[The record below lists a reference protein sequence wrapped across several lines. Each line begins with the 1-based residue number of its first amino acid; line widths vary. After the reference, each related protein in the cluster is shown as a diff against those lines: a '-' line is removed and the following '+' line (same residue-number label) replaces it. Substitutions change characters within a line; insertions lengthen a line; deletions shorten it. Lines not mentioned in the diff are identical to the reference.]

1 MPCYVLSV
9 KKIYDLEV
17 GYLTE
22 KNSPDVCAIVI
33 YLFLKLLWLIFD
45 VYYQRCV
52 LSQTVTRTRKQFP
65 ILFHMFNSVDSYL
78 LSESFLSYSFSTLF
92 LLTKQNKTKLSG
104 CFHSYHLQI
113 HRWGKNP
120 TMNCRRLC
128 FWWTLE
134 SNGTLAKCSFLV
146 VVFEQIIIG

>member
-1 MPCYVLSV
+1 MPCYVFSV

-22 KNSPDVCAIVI
+22 KNSPDVCAIVT

-45 VYYQRCV
+45 VYYQCCV

-92 LLTKQNKTKLSG
+92 LLTKQDKAVWMLPFIS
-104 CFHSYHLQI
+104 SSD
-113 HRWGKNP
+113 P
-120 TMNCRRLC
+120 
-128 FWWTLE
+128 
-134 SNGTLAKCSFLV
+134 
-146 VVFEQIIIG
+146 